1 MVEKNQVSRRLVSIK
16 NLPIKNIHL
25 AKNTLIAIAAS
36 AATFVIFTA
45 LVAFNVLNPQPLIF
59 IPFWITM
66 ITIGAVLLF
75 LRKSTGSSVQ
85 TQPSPPESMSTPIDQ
100 SPMPEASETLD
111 APTQVNNPVNEAIL
125 VIKEQL
131 NTIEQRETEIIGLI
145 NHLTPAK
152 QETIVQANQPGPAP
166 LTVAHEITG
175 NSTQG
180 SSGAETQPSQTNTA
194 FQPDSLKLQSDASN
208 TKDVAVEVGANAVPS
223 MELGMQDAP
232 QAPPDK
238 DAEEITTYLQKM
250 DNYTQRLAQIKNN
263 LTEIKTGI
271 MTKVNETYVE
281 SNESNES

>member
-1 MVEKNQVSRRLVSIK
+1 MSRKLVSIK
-16 NLPIKNIHL
+16 NLPIKKIHI
-25 AKNTLIAIAAS
+25 AKNALIAIAAS
-36 AATFVIFTA
+36 AATFVTFTA
-45 LVAFNVLNPQPLIF
+45 LVTFNVLNPQPLIF

-75 LRKSTGSSVQ
+75 LKKSKGASVH
-85 TQPSPPESMSTPIDQ
+85 TQPSQPDSMSTLVDQ
-100 SPMPEASETLD
+100 SPMQEASGTLETS
-111 APTQVNNPVNEAIL
+111 TQVNNPVDEAAIL

-145 NHLTPAK
+145 NHMAPAK
-152 QETIVQANQPGPAP
+152 QGTSIQENQPGPAQ
-166 LTVAHEITG
+166 
-175 NSTQG
+175 STATRETMSKSPQG

-194 FQPDSLKLQSDASN
+194 PPPDSLELQPDVSK
-208 TKDVAVEVGANAVPS
+208 TKEAAVEASINTVPS
-223 MELGMQDAP
+223 MASGAQDAP

-238 DAEEITTYLQKM
+238 DAEEIITYLQKM

-281 SNESNES
+281 SNEGNES